1 MNCPKC
7 SAEFKTISFNDIEVD
22 RCTGCKGLWFDVL
35 KKDDLLKIK
44 GSESIDI
51 GDKQVGESYRDMRK
65 IQCPKCSRLCYP
77 WSTKTSFI

>member
-7 SAEFKTISFNDIEVD
+7 SAEFETISFNDIEVD

-44 GSESIDI
+44 GSED
-51 GDKQVGESYRDMRK
+51 RK
-65 IQCPKCSRLCYP
+65 SVV
-77 WSTKTSFI
+77 